1 MPFLSKWVNEPY
13 ILKTHYTGRVSGS
26 ELKVSMLEYL
36 GAAQTQPMYFMMDFL
51 EADGVP
57 QEMLNLPAILQ
68 VINHANTR
76 WLVLIKNESASS
88 YMTQLLT
95 RDKVKTFRDRET
107 ALGFLRGMVRIDTG
121 EILTDEED
129 VATKS

>member
-1 MPFLSKWVNEPY
+1 MPFFSEWVDEPY
-13 ILKTHYTGRVSGS
+13 ILATRYSGRVSGG

-51 EADGVP
+51 DSDGVP

-76 WLVLIKNESASS
+76 WLILVKHESAAS
-88 YMTQLLT
+88 YMTQLLS
-95 RDKVKTFRDRET
+95 RDKVKTFRDRAT
-107 ALGFLRGMVRIDTG
+107 ALGFLRAMVRIDTG
-121 EILTDEED
+121 TILGDKAEQG
-129 VATKS
+129 

>member
-1 MPFLSKWVNEPY
+1 MPFLSEWVHEPY

-51 EADGVP
+51 DSDGVP
-57 QEMLNLPAILQ
+57 NEMLNMPAILQ

-76 WLVLIKNESASS
+76 WLILVKHESASS
-88 YMTQLLT
+88 YMTQLLS
-95 RDKVKTFRDRET
+95 RDKVKTYRDIET
-107 ALGFLRGMVRIDTG
+107 ALGFLRAMVRIDTG
-121 EILTDEED
+121 EILEKKAEQG
-129 VATKS
+129 